1 MATNQPQLNL
11 PLPSPSLLNTLMNT
25 FAEQAAQDRQDE
37 RDLMALFDPRE
48 QAKREMEG
56 ALARAEIAESQ
67 GKLDLGQKELDA
79 LTAFREGQ
87 LALEGRLGDMNSLL
101 TAIGLEGD
109 ERGRFVDLLTSDI
122 TPANL
127 AGKISGTNQP
137 SPLAILTSN
146 ALNAYS
152 NMPFISPLRTMPNP
166 YQIGAFPLGQFNNML
181 EGNQTGQSLPF
192 ISPGTGAEEVLKV
205 LRNRYDPDV
214 MLGEDPTQ

>member
-1 MATNQPQLNL
+1 M
-11 PLPSPSLLNTLMNT
+11 
-25 FAEQAAQDRQDE
+25 
-37 RDLMALFDPRE
+37 FDPRE

-56 ALARAEIAESQ
+56 ALALAEIQQGQ

-109 ERGRFVDLLTSDI
+109 ERERFVKMLTSDI

-152 NMPFISPLRTMPNP
+152 NMPLISPLRTMPNP

-181 EGNQTGQSLPF
+181 GGNQTGQSLPF
-192 ISPGTGAEEVLKV
+192 ISPLWLLFKKT
-205 LRNRYDPDV
+205 
-214 MLGEDPTQ
+214 

>member
-1 MATNQPQLNL
+1 MATQPQF
-11 PLPSPSLLNTLMNT
+11 NTPQLRGIAQLMSS
-25 FAEQAAQDRQDE
+25 FADMAAQDRQDE
-37 RDLMALFDPRE
+37 RDLAAMLDPRE

-56 ALARAEIAESQ
+56 ALALAEIQQGQ

-109 ERGRFVDLLTSDI
+109 ERERFVKMLTSDI

-127 AGKISGTNQP
+127 AGKITGTNQP

-152 NMPFISPLRTMPNP
+152 NMPLISPLRTMPNVN
-166 YQIGAFPLGQFNNML
+166 QIGAFPLGQFNNL
-181 EGNQTGQSLPF
+181 FGGNQAGQSLPF
-192 ISPGTGAEEVLKV
+192 LSPGTGAQEVLNV
-205 LRNRYDPDV
+205 IRNRYDPDV
-214 MLGEDPTQ
+214 MLGEDPNQ